1 MPFSFFVICIS
12 ILGGRASK
20 TPIISKLIKLGQN
33 KLHTGKMK
41 ESSFTR
47 TLFELFWTPH
57 SPDEGVILEFFFN
70 SWKIDFCWRIWAA
83 KVVFINRLVTIV
95 NLFWQLRKQTI
106 LSWTLT
112 FKGQGHVTVISRS
125 FAENA
130 YNLAKIHEFPIV
142 SRFQFKYDSVSVY
155 LCFL

>member
-1 MPFSFFVICIS
+1 MFSFFVICIS

-20 TPIISKLIKLGQN
+20 TPVISKLIKLGQN
-33 KLHTGKMK
+33 KWHHWEDEGIIL
-41 ESSFTR
+41 
-47 TLFELFWTPH
+47 LFEFFWTSH

-95 NLFWQLRKQTI
+95 TLFWQLRKQTI

-130 YNLAKIHEFPIV
+130 YNLAKIHKFP
-142 SRFQFKYDSVSVY
+142 
-155 LCFL
+155 